1 MAQEEKTREE
11 ILKTPITELD
21 TLSKEEQQI
30 FWAGIGKQLAGSR
43 EIVEAA
49 NKYHE
54 GITTLFNSFKP
65 LAEKTLEEW
74 HSLRKQFEKEAEQFK
89 APLEIMFGSV
99 LALYTVQD
107 AAALDNW
114 AKVARIYSDLQ
125 PYIDKELE
133 ENPGIGEKPFEELLI
148 AAARRA
154 RADGV
159 IIPLEIKE
167 ETRRKRIAQ
176 GMETAYKRR
185 ELAETEGV
193 ITNQH
198 SAAATIANKG
208 LGYSFFTSTVIK
220 KLPEGVDK
228 YILDPETGKINL
240 YNLQQKGGELQDV
253 DAIHTAFLMILLNI
267 AENNSDLREINSTNA
282 IVPVYVP
289 TMLANMEID
298 PRPVAWN
305 KETKEIKRVERE
317 HDKRTLAEMRRDKF
331 MEFIKPLLNVAGFFG
346 ADLYQIV
353 GFHRYNLESETAY
366 LTIPYMF
373 RLVEYAKLNSE
384 RHKAIRDIFRANIM
398 TENQTAVEVANRIAI
413 GVIMRGV
420 SRWQAD
426 TYKSGTRRKPFK
438 KTRTVTD
445 AEGAKTTETEY
456 FNSDPE
462 PVIIDPQPRFIRW
475 EIRFSRI
482 IEDCPQLQRDID
494 EIRTGTGKLEK
505 EAREAGKP
513 ETEIAAARRQ
523 DHKTDSQRVNH
534 KLEDVFDAAIRI
546 IMEKS
551 QMPEYYQDLKITT
564 GKFDRYKAPTNSTL
578 NERLI
583 ITHKGKNPHFKE

>member
-21 TLSKEEQQI
+21 TLSKEQQQI
-30 FWAGIGKQLAGSR
+30 FWAGIGKQLAGSK

-49 NKYHE
+49 NKYQE
-54 GITTLFNSFKP
+54 GINSLFDSFKP

-74 HSLRKQFEKEAEQFK
+74 HSLRKQFEQEAEPYK
-89 APLEIMFGSV
+89 IPLQIMFGSV

-107 AAALDNW
+107 ATALDNW
-114 AKVARIYSDLQ
+114 AKAARIYSDLQ
-125 PYIDKELE
+125 PYIEKELE
-133 ENPGIGEKPFEELLI
+133 ENPGIGEKPFDELLL

-159 IIPLEIKE
+159 NIPIEIKE

-185 ELAETEGV
+185 ERAETEGV

-198 SAAATIANKG
+198 SAAATIADKG

-220 KLPEGVDK
+220 KLPEGIDK

-253 DAIHTAFLMILLNI
+253 DAIHTAFLMILLNL
-267 AENNSDLREINSTNA
+267 AENNSDLRETNSTNA
-282 IVPVYVP
+282 IIPVYVP

-305 KETKEIKRVERE
+305 GEIKAVQRVDRE
-317 HDKRTLAEMRRDKF
+317 KDKRTLAEMRRDKF

-346 ADLYQIV
+346 SDLYQIV

-373 RLVEYAKLNSE
+373 RLVEYAKLNSD

-420 SRWQAD
+420 TRMQAD
-426 TYKSGTRRKPFK
+426 TYKSGTHRKPFK

-445 AEGAKTTETEY
+445 AEGKKTTETEY
-456 FNSDPE
+456 YNQPQE
-462 PVIIDPQPRFIRW
+462 PIIIDPPKRFIQW
-475 EIRFSRI
+475 SIKFSRI

-494 EIRTGTGKLEK
+494 EIRNGTGELEA
-505 EAREAGKP
+505 EAIKAGKP

-523 DHKTDSQRVNH
+523 DHKTDPQRVNN
-534 KLEDVFDAAIRI
+534 KLRDVFNSAVRI

-551 QMPEYYQDLKITT
+551 EMPAYYQDLKITT
-564 GKFDRYKAPTNSTL
+564 GKFDKYKAPTNSTL
-578 NERLI
+578 NEKLI
-583 ITHKGKNPHFKE
+583 ITHKGKNPHFKG